1 VSRFG
6 GTGEKSFRT
15 QQTAW
20 FISSDV
26 EVWAWLGTILGLLR
40 AQRLRLNGLMDPA
53 EADRGNATCT
63 LRQPASYQ
71 PSHTLHSHCDGQVS
85 TTCVSVISAVEDAP
99 GFSSQLLPCLLFALQ
114 ETFRRAGAGE
124 QRCPESALIVNL
136 LHDALD
142 RKDRMTIIV
151 LIA

>member
-1 VSRFG
+1 MLRL
-6 GTGEKSFRT
+6 
-15 QQTAW
+15 
-20 FISSDV
+20 
-26 EVWAWLGTILGLLR
+26 WAWLGTILGLKE
-40 AQRLRLNGLMDPA
+40 AAHARLRLNACLMDPA
-53 EADRGNATCT
+53 EADRGNATLP